1 MAKITQHELAKQLG
15 VSRSTVAA
23 ALNPASTIKLR
34 ESTRQR
40 ILEAAERQGYR
51 PDHFARVMRG
61 GRSGAIGMLHFGGL
75 LQVAAERAF
84 HAATA
89 VRREGYKI
97 VSNDL
102 SWSAGSLQSACT
114 SLLDARVE
122 GVIVAGLNLPGA
134 EEELARFHHAG
145 VPLVTLSGNSL
156 PWAPHFRGDT
166 RKAIYDLTRHLLSQ
180 GHIKLSLITHHITPN
195 QANPGTYNWAGK
207 ERLLG
212 FETALKEVGGEI
224 VDSFSQAPA
233 KIEGTRITVS
243 LPHDPFDPFTP
254 GIYGMEKV
262 LQQKTLPTAVICSND
277 EYAFGAMK
285 ACRDHGLKI
294 PDDIAITGYDN
305 TTLGRLCEVPLTT
318 VRQPSETMAE
328 AAVVTLLR
336 MMEGETISKKERL
349 QLFPCEVIIRESSGV
364 PR

>member
-1 MAKITQHELAKQLG
+1 MAKITQHELARQLG

-34 ESTRQR
+34 ESTRNR
-40 ILEAAERQGYR
+40 ILEAARRQGYR

-61 GRSGAIGMLHFGGL
+61 GRSGAVGMLHFGGL

-102 SWSAGSLQSACT
+102 SWSSESLESACT
-114 SLLDARVE
+114 WLLDARVE

-134 EEELARFHHAG
+134 EEELDRFRKANI
-145 VPLVTLSGNSL
+145 PIVTLSGNSL

-166 RKAIYDLTRHLLSQ
+166 RKAIYDLTRHLLSL
-180 GHIKLSLITHHITPN
+180 GHTKFALITHQNTTGE
-195 QANPGTYNWAGK
+195 QGTYTWASK

-212 FETALKEVGGEI
+212 FEAALKEAGGGI
-224 VDSFSQAPA
+224 VEALSKTGQ
-233 KIEGTRITVS
+233 KVEGIRITVS

-254 GIYGMEKV
+254 GMHGMQKV
-262 LQQKTLPTAVICSND
+262 LEQKILPTAVICSND

-285 ACRDHGLKI
+285 VCREHGIHI
-294 PDDIAITGYDN
+294 PRDLAITGYDN

-318 VRQPSETMAE
+318 VRQPSEEMAE
-328 AAVVTLLR
+328 AAVATLLR
-336 MMEGETISKKERL
+336 MIEGKTVGKKERL
-349 QLFPCEVIIRESSGV
+349 FPCELILRESSGG
-364 PR
+364 PRRTGL